1 MQRGK
6 NSPLSILHFGISRF
20 AFLHSSIPAFFI
32 ENVTVVASLKVRQLQ
47 LDLGVFPRFLE
58 LGFEAGRS

>member
-6 NSPLSILHFGISRF
+6 NSPLAFCIL
-20 AFLHSSIPAFFI
+20 AFRVLHSSIPAFFI

-58 LGFEAGRS
+58 LGFEAGCS

>member
-1 MQRGK
+1 
-6 NSPLSILHFGISRF
+6 L
-20 AFLHSSIPAFFI
+20 AFRVLHSSIPAFFI